1 MVNVTCVEL
10 PDDVTMEV
18 WESLAAHV
26 EEFSSEILVLNEMPL
41 VKWRWGVPEVKMETS
56 LEAASRH
63 SERMG
68 MIEELGC
75 SVIASR
81 PVVEDGKLFN
91 EAFLWDGDYRAVHAK
106 HFFPDEPGF
115 YEDSWFARRRPTFD
129 AFMVGGVKAGV
140 MLCTE
145 MWFSEYARMYGKDGA
160 QLIAG
165 PRATTAGGL
174 ERWKVAF
181 RHISLVSGA
190 FTVTSNRAGV
200 TATNDFNGYG
210 CIVSPGGEILAHTTS
225 AEPFVTLDIDLTE
238 ADEAKGIYPRYVR
251 EADPIN

>member
-1 MVNVTCVEL
+1 M
-10 PDDVTMEV
+10 
-18 WESLAAHV
+18 AHV
-26 EEFSSEILVLNEMPL
+26 EEFSSEILMLNEMPL
-41 VKWRWGVPEVKMETS
+41 VKWHWGVPEVKTETS

-68 MIEELGC
+68 MIEKLGC
-75 SVIASR
+75 NVIASR
-81 PVVEDGKLFN
+81 PIVEDGELFN
-91 EAFLWDGDYRAVHAK
+91 EAFLWDEKYRAVHTK
-106 HFFPDEPGF
+106 HFFPDELGF

-165 PRATTAGGL
+165 PRATTVGGM

-181 RHISLVSGA
+181 MHISLVSGA
-190 FTVTSNRAGV
+190 FTVTSNRTGV
-200 TATNDFNGYG
+200 TATNDFSGYG

-238 ADEAKGIYPRYVR
+238 ADEAKDTYPRYVR